1 MEKTAAAQIILGI
14 LSALAIYQTYQ
25 TYSHLSVRIMPGGG
39 PYIELIPAILGF
51 IIIWLGALQ
60 WEKQARFTL
69 LQIICG
75 IVMIILSIVYGAVRA
90 DWIIVILAAAAFTV
104 IVSGFI
110 QLFDFRSTS
119 RNTEK
124 NTRKT

>member
-1 MEKTAAAQIILGI
+1 MKKTAAAQIILGI

-39 PYIELIPAILGF
+39 PYIEIIPLILGF
-51 IIIWLGALQ
+51 IILRLSAIQ
-60 WEKQARFTL
+60 WEKQARFVP
-69 LQIICG
+69 LQIVCG
-75 IVMIILSIVYGAVRA
+75 LVILILPVVYSAVRA
-90 DWIIVILAAAAFTV
+90 DWIIVILIAAAFTV

>member
-1 MEKTAAAQIILGI
+1 MKKTAAAQIIIGI
-14 LSALAIYQTYQ
+14 LSELAIFQTYQ

-39 PYIELIPAILGF
+39 PNIELILAILGF
-51 IIIWLGALQ
+51 IIIWLAALQ

-90 DWIIVILAAAAFTV
+90 DWIIVILIAAAFAIV
-104 IVSGFI
+104 VSGFI
-110 QLFDFRSTS
+110 QLLDSRNIP

-124 NTRKT
+124 QV